1 MAILGEE
8 ALFYGDFVSNFGEE
22 GPFYCA
28 FERKRRYHLFVYFVL
43 NYAGC
48 WLENHLRSMFYWRA
62 GHLDHVIL
70 LVWPRTCFIDSTG
83 EF

>member
-8 ALFYGDFVSNFGEE
+8 ALFYGDFVGNFGEE

-43 NYAGC
+43 NYAGF
-48 WLENHLRSMFYWRA
+48 WLENHFTFYALLEGWSS
-62 GHLDHVIL
+62 DHVFL
-70 LVWPRTCFIDSTG
+70 LAWPRTCFIDSTG